1 MAATANAA
9 QLLLDATSPRIVPVT
24 LPDNVLIT
32 AVKGLTITAPSTVF
46 QVNTA
51 GTASPTSILLTAN
64 LKQITGAVS
73 WSVVAGTATL
83 TGSGDTRTLTY
94 ANLSS
99 ASATIRASVT
109 DGGVTYTAE
118 FTIAKV
124 VDGATGSTGSAGSN
138 GSRTAQLVF
147 YKWATSAPTAPSGTS
162 TYTWATGGYTTPSSN
177 AAGWTVAVG
186 SGSVGQ
192 TLYLYTAPAYTDT
205 NTTATSSVT
214 VTGGTVT
221 AFARLGSDGAAGAN
235 GTNGSAH
242 VTASSTRT
250 TAASVT
256 NTDRNN
262 AVVAVC
268 GRNAALGDVVTLY
281 NTSAQW
287 SADWYYNGASWS
299 SITLYID
306 GNAVIT
312 GTLTAGTLSTN
323 QAIIGTIGSYV
334 NTGGE
339 TITNGLSG
347 TITITTTATVAQPLW
362 SWACSPPAGCA
373 VSVVWT
379 GNTGTSCTFKLQ
391 VIDLATGLGWN
402 GSVSVIKI
410 WMF

>member
-1 MAATANAA
+1 MTTLNAA
-9 QLLLDATSPRIVPVT
+9 QLLLDATSPRIVTVT
-24 LPDNVLIT
+24 LPDNLT
-32 AVKGLTITAPSTVF
+32 LNAVKGLTITAPSTVF
-46 QVNTA
+46 QVNTS

-64 LKQITGAVS
+64 LKQISGTVT
-73 WSVVAGTATL
+73 WSVTSGTATL
-83 TGSGDTRTLTY
+83 TGSGSTRTLTY
-94 ANLSS
+94 ADLSS

-109 DGGVTYTAE
+109 DGGTTYTAD
-118 FTIAKV
+118 FTVAKV
-124 VDGATGSTGSAGSN
+124 VDGATGAAGSSGSN
-138 GSRTAQLVF
+138 GQRTAQLVF
-147 YKWATSAPTAPSGTS
+147 YKWGTSTPSAPSGTS
-162 TYTWATGGYTTPSSN
+162 TYTWATGGYTAPSTAN
-177 AAGWTVAVG
+177 GWTVGVG
-186 SGSVGQ
+186 SGSAGQ
-192 TLYLYTAPAYTDT
+192 TLYSYTVGYTDT
-205 NTTATSSVT
+205 NTAATTSVSM
-214 VTGGTVT
+214 TGGTTV
-221 AFARLGSDGAAGAN
+221 AFSRLGSDGAAGAN

-242 VTASSTRT
+242 VTASSTRA

-281 NTSAQW
+281 NTSAKW
-287 SADWYYNGASWS
+287 SADWYYNGSSWS

-391 VIDLATGLGWN
+391 VIDLATGLGWS